1 MGNKLKKSI
10 AFYCCSNGYGHFRR
24 VVDIASL
31 LKNDLD
37 VTIYCTVEQFEKF
50 DQPEDIVFVV
60 SHRENINW
68 KKALEGKTA
77 KVIDDYFEWV
87 EVYGD
92 SSQEYDIVVSD
103 NMPGLLGYRQD
114 FILLGS
120 FFWKDVFLSAFGENR
135 LTEFDQMLIDKYN
148 PTVITNKYVET
159 QSMRN
164 YSNKL
169 QFGFGCKSRR
179 KVLSDIKYNLV
190 NKSSLK
196 YIESYKNFIEN
207 TSLEFV
213 DDFNYIDNTI
223 MFARPG
229 VGTITHCV
237 ENYLPLVALYD
248 KNDSQEILELAQV
261 VEDLNLGFKQDV
273 SQPLDQTKL
282 KLWNSNSKL
291 LYGTKLEID
300 AYSSIAE
307 FLKNY
312 A

>member
-1 MGNKLKKSI
+1 
-10 AFYCCSNGYGHFRR
+10 
-24 VVDIASL
+24 
-31 LKNDLD
+31 
-37 VTIYCTVEQFEKF
+37 
-50 DQPEDIVFVV
+50 
-60 SHRENINW
+60 
-68 KKALEGKTA
+68 
-77 KVIDDYFEWV
+77 
-87 EVYGD
+87 
-92 SSQEYDIVVSD
+92 
-103 NMPGLLGYRQD
+103 MPGLLGYRQD

-135 LTEFDQMLIDKYN
+135 LSEFDQMLLDKYN

-159 QSMRN
+159 QSLKE

-179 KVLSDIKYNLV
+179 KIFADVKYNLV

-196 YIESYKNFIEN
+196 YTQSYGDFIESTPI
-207 TSLEFV
+207 EFV
-213 DDFNYIDNTI
+213 EDFEYVDNTI

-237 ENYLPLVALYD
+237 ENYIPLIALYD

-273 SQPLDQTKL
+273 AQPLDQTKF

-291 LYGTKLEID
+291 LYGPELEVD

>member
-24 VVDIASL
+24 VVDIAIL
-31 LKNDLD
+31 LKDDFN
-37 VTIYCTVEQFEKF
+37 VNIYCTVKQFEKF
-50 DQPEDIVFVV
+50 DQPEDIIFIV
-60 SHRENINW
+60 SHRENIDW
-68 KKALEGKTA
+68 EKALNGEMT
-77 KVIDDYFEWV
+77 KVIDDYFEWID
-87 EVYGD
+87 VYGN
-92 SSQEYDIVVSD
+92 SSKEYDIVVSD
-103 NMPGLLGYRQD
+103 NMPGLLEYRQD

-120 FFWKDVFLSAFGENR
+120 FFWKDVFLSAFGYNR
-135 LTEFDQMLIDKYN
+135 LTQFDQMLLDKYN

-159 QSMRN
+159 QSMKD
-164 YSNKL
+164 YLNKL
-169 QFGFGCKSRR
+169 QFGFGCNSRR
-179 KVLSDIKYNLV
+179 KIFSDIKYNLV

-196 YIESYKNFIEN
+196 YIDSYRNFIDN

-237 ENYLPLVALYD
+237 ENYIPLVALYD
-248 KNDSQEILELAQV
+248 QNDSQEILELAQT

-273 SQPLDQTKL
+273 TQPLDETKY
-282 KLWNSNSKL
+282 KLWNSNSRL
-291 LYGTKLEID
+291 LYGPELEID

-307 FLKNY
+307 FIKNY